1 MMKYKRAQSQISARS
16 PRPYRMVKRQVET
29 EKNRERILAAARS
42 LLLSEDFS
50 EFSMEAVA
58 QKAEV
63 IRPTIYYQF
72 KSKTGLLEELYNYIA
87 RRGNMQE
94 LAKVFRY
101 GNDPLQHLH
110 EFIRF
115 FVSFWQSDRDLIR
128 RLHGLG
134 AIDAEIGEGL
144 RARNERRRNGV
155 KVIVERYERS
165 YLPLTPI
172 ERPMAIDTLH
182 MLTSFETFDALAWPG
197 RSLEEIITMI
207 QKLTY
212 PAIRYIPK
220 FVPPR

>member
-1 MMKYKRAQSQISARS
+1 
-16 PRPYRMVKRQVET
+16 MVKRQAAT
-29 EKNRERILAAARS
+29 EKTRDRVLAAARS

-58 QKAEV
+58 QNAGV

-72 KSKTGLLEELYNYIA
+72 KSKAGLLDELYNYIA

-94 LAKVFRY
+94 LANVFRY

-115 FVSFWQSDRDLIR
+115 FVNFWHSDRDLIR

-134 AIDAEIGEGL
+134 AVDAEIGQGL
-144 RARNERRRNGV
+144 RARNERRRNGIR
-155 KVIVERYERS
+155 VIVDRYERS
-165 YLPLTPI
+165 YLPLTPP
-172 ERPMAIDTLH
+172 EKPLAIDTLH
-182 MLTSFETFDALAWPG
+182 MLTSFETFDALAVTG
-197 RSLEEIITMI
+197 RPMEEITGTI
-207 QKLTY
+207 QKLAYTS
-212 PAIRYIPK
+212 IRYIPK

>member
-1 MMKYKRAQSQISARS
+1 MMKYKRGQSQISQGS
-16 PRPYRMVKRQVET
+16 RPYRMVRRQVAT

-58 QKAEV
+58 RRAGV
-63 IRPTIYYQF
+63 IRPTLYYQF
-72 KSKTGLLEELYNYIA
+72 KSKTGLLEELYSYIA

-94 LAKVFRY
+94 LASVFRY

-115 FVSFWQSDRDLIR
+115 FVNFWQSDRDLIR

-134 AIDAEIGEGL
+134 AIDSEIGRGL

-155 KVIVERYERS
+155 SVIVERYERS
-165 YLPLTPI
+165 YLPLSPMEKPI
-172 ERPMAIDTLH
+172 AIDTLH
-182 MLTSFETFDALAWPG
+182 MLTSFETFDALAVPG
-197 RSLEEIITMI
+197 RHLEEIIGMI
-207 QKLTY
+207 QKLAY

-220 FVPPR
+220 FVAPR

>member
-1 MMKYKRAQSQISARS
+1 MKVKRRRSHISPG
-16 PRPYRMVKRQVET
+16 PRPYRMVKRQAAT

-58 QKAEV
+58 RKAGV

-72 KSKTGLLEELYNYIA
+72 KSKSGLLEALYDYIA

-94 LAKVFRY
+94 LASVFRY

-115 FVSFWQSDRDLIR
+115 FVNFWQSDRDLIR

-134 AIDAEIGEGL
+134 AIDPEIARGL
-144 RARNERRRNGV
+144 RARNERRRKGV
-155 KVIVERYERS
+155 TVILERYERS
-165 YLPLTPI
+165 YPPLTPLD
-172 ERPMAIDTLH
+172 RPIAIDTLH
-182 MLTSFETFDALAWPG
+182 MLTSFETFDALAVPG
-197 RSLEEIITMI
+197 RRLEETIGTI
-207 QKLTY
+207 QKLAY
-212 PAIRYIPK
+212 LPIRYIPK

>member
-1 MMKYKRAQSQISARS
+1 
-16 PRPYRMVKRQVET
+16 MVKRQAAI
-29 EKNRERILAAARS
+29 EKNRDRVLAAARS

-58 QKAEV
+58 QKAGV

-72 KSKTGLLEELYNYIA
+72 KSKAGLLEELYNYIA

-94 LAKVFRY
+94 LANVFRY

-115 FVSFWQSDRDLIR
+115 FVNFWHSDRDLIR

-134 AIDAEIGEGL
+134 AVDAEIGQGL
-144 RARNERRRNGV
+144 RARNERRRNGIR
-155 KVIVERYERS
+155 VIVDRYERS
-165 YLPLTPI
+165 YLPLTPP
-172 ERPMAIDTLH
+172 EKPLAIDTLH
-182 MLTSFETFDALAWPG
+182 MLTSFETFDALAVTG
-197 RSLEEIITMI
+197 RPMEEITGTI
-207 QKLTY
+207 QKLAYTS
-212 PAIRYIPK
+212 IRYIPK